1 MSSNHVVRSAVGMT
15 LALALVGCGVQANQT
30 AALRA
35 ANGVVAESV
44 PGELI
49 VKFKNSATRGP
60 KLLTLGLRQVRS
72 IDKIG
77 AVVVKGGDTKT
88 ALAALKA
95 DADVLYAE
103 PNYVAKAFD
112 LPSMSP
118 NVAFGIRA
126 EDELLKDCWGM
137 NTIHAS
143 DAWKVTT
150 GANVKV
156 AVVDTGVDYTHPDLA
171 GRVDKGHDFVNND
184 DDAKDDHY
192 HGTHC
197 AGTIGAGLGNG
208 GVVGVAPNVS
218 IVAVKVLS
226 ASGSGSY
233 DGVAAGITYAADS
246 GASIL
251 SMSLGGPSSSKALED
266 AVKYAQSK
274 GVLIVAAMGNSGNE
288 SVSYPAGIPGVM
300 PIGATDINDKR
311 ASFSQYGKHISV
323 SAPGVDVLSTV
334 PGGGFKKLSGTS
346 MATPHTA
353 GLCALVKSAFPDF
366 TADQIR
372 AKVEASTDDQG
383 DAGWD
388 KYFGTG
394 RINALKAV
402 SPARR

>member
-1 MSSNHVVRSAVGMT
+1 MTTFRSIAGVTM
-15 LALALVGCGVQANQT
+15 ALALVGCGVHPNQP
-30 AALRA
+30 AALRNA
-35 ANGVVAESV
+35 SNMVAESV

-49 VKFKNSATRGP
+49 VKFKSAAVRGP
-60 KLLTLGLRQVRS
+60 KLLNLGLRQVRS
-72 IDKIG
+72 IDKVG
-77 AVVVKGGDTKT
+77 AVVVKGADTKA

-95 DADVLYAE
+95 DADVAYVE

-118 NVAFGIRA
+118 SVAFGIRA

-137 NTIHAS
+137 TKINAGE
-143 DAWKVTT
+143 AWKVTT
-150 GANVKV
+150 GEKVKV
-156 AVVDTGVDYTHPDLA
+156 AVVDTGIDYTHPDLA
-171 GRVDKGHDFVNND
+171 GRVEKGHDFVNND

-218 IVAVKVLS
+218 MVAVKVLS

-233 DGVAAGITYAADS
+233 DGVANGITYAADS
-246 GASIL
+246 GAAII

-274 GVLIVAAMGNSGNE
+274 GVLVVAAMGNNGNE
-288 SVSYPAGIPGVM
+288 SPSYPAAIAGVM
-300 PIGATDINDKR
+300 PVGATDINDKR

-353 GLCALVKSAFPDF
+353 GLCALVKAAFPDF

-372 AKVEASTDDQG
+372 AKVEASTDDLG
-383 DAGWD
+383 DAGFD

-402 SPARR
+402 SAGRR